1 MSIKCAVVGYGSAF
15 AMGAFHCNQIKNT
28 EGLELVAVAEPVKQR
43 REEAHEREGVPVF
56 ASLTELLKESDCEM
70 VTIVTPHDTHCA
82 LIVEALE
89 GGRHAI
95 TEKVMCLNTA
105 EADTMI
111 KAAKKARKMFSV
123 FQNRR
128 WDTDYVTV
136 RKVIEGGLLGEVFDI
151 ESSIGGYGPQGGWRS
166 VKKHGGGMLYDWG
179 AHLVDQVVQ
188 MVPAKPV
195 RVYASMQYRV
205 WPTDTETLALVH
217 ITFANGC
224 EAHVDVGGISRIEKQ
239 RWYVRGELGALTKR
253 TLGDEHKCVVRTV
266 VDGVGS
272 TMEIEP
278 VAAGWDAYYANVVAH
293 LTEGAEL
300 IVKPEQCRTAV
311 ACIEAAFI
319 SVKEKRAVNLKDLGV
334 RA

>member
-15 AMGAFHCNQIKNT
+15 AMGAFHCSQIKNT

-43 REEAHEREGVPVF
+43 RDEAHEREGVPVF
-56 ASLTELLKESDCEM
+56 ASLTELLKKSDCQM
-70 VTIVTPHDTHCA
+70 VTIVTPHDTHCP
-82 LIVEALE
+82 LVVESLE
-89 GGRHAI
+89 GGRHTI
-95 TEKVMCLNTA
+95 TEKVMCINTA
-105 EADTMI
+105 EADMMI

-136 RKVIEGGLLGEVFDI
+136 RRVIDSGMLGEVFDI
-151 ESSIGGYGPQGGWRS
+151 ESSIGGYGPQGGWRG
-166 VKKHGGGMLYDWG
+166 VKKHGGGMLFDWG

-195 RVYASMQYRV
+195 RVYATMEYRV

-217 ITFANGC
+217 VSFANGC

-239 RWYVRGELGALTKR
+239 RWLVRGEIGALSKR
-253 TLGDEHKCVVRTV
+253 TLGDEHRAVVRTT
-266 VDGVGS
+266 VDGIAAS
-272 TMEIEP
+272 MEIEP
-278 VAAGWDAYYANVVAH
+278 VGAAWDAYYANVVAH
-293 LTEGAEL
+293 LTKGAEL

-311 ACIEAAFI
+311 AVIEASFI
-319 SVKEKRAVNLKDLGV
+319 SAKEKRVVPLKELGV
-334 RA
+334 